1 MRVLVVYAHHNP
13 RSFTHAV
20 LEQVT
25 KGLEDGGHTVKV
37 NDLNAIGFDPVFRLE
52 DSVQFAH
59 ETVPEELL
67 LEMDPGEAVLEMAGG
82 PIRRWMAR
90 RWLRDKGVYEIVEEI
105 GKHKPKDVLEQ
116 QALVADAD
124 GLIFIAPVFW
134 MGLPA
139 ILKGWVE
146 RVFTYGFAYTLDPEG
161 WKGNLEGRVPMLTQE
176 KGLIVSP
183 TFFTEEEYEKGWREA
198 MDTVLCDWSLK
209 MAGVKEAH
217 HAYFY
222 AVPAASDERRQE
234 YLQEA
239 YRLGRGF

>member
-105 GKHKPKDVLEQ
+105 GKHQPKDVLNSRRLSRTRT
-116 QALVADAD
+116 AWSSLLRSSGWAFRRSSRAGSSGSSPTD
-124 GLIFIAPVFW
+124 
-134 MGLPA
+134 LPT
-139 ILKGWVE
+139 
-146 RVFTYGFAYTLDPEG
+146 RSTPEG

-222 AVPAASDERRQE
+222 AVPAAER
-234 YLQEA
+234 
-239 YRLGRGF
+239 